1 MSALSQLLVK
11 AVRALAQEEQDTVLG
26 ELLDAR
32 LQPFPQAEPTRL
44 PELLHARGRFEA
56 TLPHQEPGIEGGPWQ
71 TVPVRLSTEQHERLK
86 QWCQANGFTMAV
98 VLRGL
103 VARFLD
109 AESRRARPG
118 EVAPGEVGPGE
129 RKPGE
134 ATG

>member
-1 MSALSQLLVK
+1 MSELSRLLVK
-11 AVRALAQEEQDTVLG
+11 AVRALSQEEQDTVLG

-32 LQPFPQAEPTRL
+32 LQPFPQAEPARL
-44 PELLHARGRFEA
+44 PELLHSRGGFGV
-56 TLPHQEPGIEGGPWQ
+56 TLPSQELGVEGGPWQ

-118 EVAPGEVGPGE
+118 EVAAGEP
-129 RKPGE
+129 KPGE